1 MGINQN
7 FIRSHS
13 IKPFGHKWAMVI
25 PLIILLENVSL
36 FNLDKPFP
44 FIWIDLLA
52 ILLWILTKNKSDY
65 VHQFGKNV
73 LLFEVKSFFI
83 GIVLMTIMDGKLG
96 LNEYIRKFLGYQP
109 NPLKDFSDITN
120 LKLFIIWGTI
130 LLIWSLIYI
139 VSHIRAVISAFH
151 GKAFNYPLTFNK

>member
-13 IKPFGHKWAMVI
+13 AKPTGHKWAMVI
-25 PLIILLENVSL
+25 PLIILLEYVSL

-52 ILLWILTKNKSDY
+52 ILIWIFTKNKSDY

-73 LLFEVKSFFI
+73 LIFEIKSFFI
-83 GIVLMTIMDGKLG
+83 SLILTTLMWGKFG
-96 LNEYIRKFLGYQP
+96 LNDSIKTYFGYQP
-109 NPLKDFSDITN
+109 TPLTDYPDITN
-120 LKLFIIWGTI
+120 LKISIILMLII
-130 LLIWSLIYI
+130 LVFFLIYT
-139 VSHIRAVISAFH
+139 VSHIRAVMSAFS
-151 GKAFNYPLTFNK
+151 GKVFNYPLTFNK